1 MKIADM
7 KVTELINAVGSDAP
21 APGGGAV
28 AGLAGG
34 IGVALTMMVNGL
46 TLSKKG
52 FEDDRERIL
61 DAIAKGNDDPEKI
74 AAWLKQLK
82 DLPTLSGKMGFDEKG
97 DRVGDFYRI
106 YKVDNA
112 GKFELQAR

>member
-34 IGVALTMMVNGL
+34 IGVVSAFSTPSPRA
-46 TLSKKG
+46 TSS
-52 FEDDRERIL
+52 RS
-61 DAIAKGNDDPEKI
+61 AS
-74 AAWLKQLK
+74 W
-82 DLPTLSGKMGFDEKG
+82 T
-97 DRVGDFYRI
+97 
-106 YKVDNA
+106 
-112 GKFELQAR
+112 